1 MDCSLPDSSVHG
13 ILQARILE
21 WVSVSFF
28 RERSVLDWKF
38 FILLHSCHSKIS
50 LSGSVVVIDKDE
62 DSTKDDIIEEYRRKQ
77 QIELARDKKNSVES
91 LTPEIINIAS
101 NYDLSTTIMEEEE
114 LWVLLFTYNSPKNL
128 DLNEMDYL
136 DELFDIATLELRNLL
151 DRAEICVLN

>member
-1 MDCSLPDSSVHG
+1 MGTILKFSEHTSPRYNMEMAKLMKNHVIIVG
-13 ILQARILE
+13 IGNIGL
-21 WVSVSFF
+21 
-28 RERSVLDWKF
+28 K
-38 FILLHSCHSKIS
+38 LLTKLIEEETEDI
-50 LSGSVVVIDKDE
+50 VVIDKDE